1 VNDLLSGNMGRVLA
15 VLQEGLAAPEHT
27 VFVQQLSE

>member
-1 VNDLLSGNMGRVLA
+1 MTYCGNMRRVLA

-27 VFVQQLSE
+27 AFLQQLAK